1 MNDLTSAFEA
11 SVVGRS
17 CRVTRREADWTF
29 DLGDGTSIAV
39 GCHWRLIST
48 DGIALTDEDDGQQFG
63 LPIPVDAEA
72 QANALLAGA
81 TVSIVAVDRLTSD
94 LSLRFSNDLRLDLLN
109 NSSGYEGWQSSF
121 AHGESRSSIVA
132 LGGGGLAFF

>member
-1 MNDLTSAFEA
+1 MNDLIGAFEA

-17 CRVTRREADWTF
+17 CRVTRREVDWTF
-29 DLGDGTSIAV
+29 DLGNGTIIAV

-48 DGIALTDEDDGQQFG
+48 QGIALTDEDDGHQFG
-63 LPIPVDAEA
+63 LLKPVDAEA
-72 QANALLAGA
+72 QANELLAGA

-94 LSLRFSNDLRLDLLN
+94 LSLRFSNELRLDLLN
-109 NSSGYEGWQSSF
+109 NSSGYEGWQCSF

-132 LGGGGLAFF
+132 SSGGGLAFF